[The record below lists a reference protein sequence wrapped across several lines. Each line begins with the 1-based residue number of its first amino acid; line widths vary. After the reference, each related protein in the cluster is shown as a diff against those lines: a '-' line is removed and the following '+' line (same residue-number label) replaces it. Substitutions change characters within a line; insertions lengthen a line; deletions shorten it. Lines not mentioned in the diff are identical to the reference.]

1 MNPNIRI
8 ITKDDYDELEKLYS
22 DGKTYKELAKHYNC
36 STKTISDYLNVKT
49 DIGKKVRIKSNRGWG
64 RKTIYTLI
72 KKDKLLGIG
81 TKREIA
87 KQHNIKYDSVV
98 FYGSPTYTKRATK
111 NGIQLT
117 CIQNQLQIAENVIEK
132 EIQKIIRDNYYRLGE
147 TIGFYDDE
155 YKEYCIC
162 DNKEGDCIIEFY
174 ESKVDMLK
182 DGYLL
187 DI

>member
-81 TKREIA
+81 TKRDDWHQVLLCVGCHKKI
-87 KQHNIKYDSVV
+87 HNTLFTWHITPD
-98 FYGSPTYTKRATK
+98 TKELNYIGK
-111 NGIQLT
+111 
-117 CIQNQLQIAENVIEK
+117 ENYL
-132 EIQKIIRDNYYRLGE
+132 N
-147 TIGFYDDE
+147 F
-155 YKEYCIC
+155 KEY
-162 DNKEGDCIIEFY
+162 DEN
-174 ESKVDMLK
+174 
-182 DGYLL
+182 
-187 DI
+187 